1 MCVLLTFT
9 VKYNKYQ
16 LKTNFVA
23 CVLSWT
29 GFLVQDVLSLCVGLW
44 ACGLETQW
52 WHHDEAPIYITS
64 IVAHTH
70 TMREREMFVC
80 LMYIWGLLHNG
91 QMWTFTHKLLLHKT
105 SLSVCVSVLRFLS
118 LTISLVFL
126 HFSFHH
132 FAISIASYGVLF
144 IFISFLLFSPNWPD
158 YFSRLNTCPWS
169 DISQH

>member
-105 SLSVCVSVLRFLS
+105 SLSVCVSVLRSLS
-118 LTISLVFL
+118 HYLSRL
-126 HFSFHH
+126 S
-132 FAISIASYGVLF
+132 
-144 IFISFLLFSPNWPD
+144 SFLLSSLC
-158 YFSRLNTCPWS
+158 YFHCILRCSVYIHFFLIVLAKLTWLFLKVKYLS
-169 DISQH
+169 VIWY